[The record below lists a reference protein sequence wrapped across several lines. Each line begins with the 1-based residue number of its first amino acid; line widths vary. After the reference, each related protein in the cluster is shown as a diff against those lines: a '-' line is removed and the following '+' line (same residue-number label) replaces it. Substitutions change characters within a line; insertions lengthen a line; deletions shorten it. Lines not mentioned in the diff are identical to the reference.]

1 MKEFPHK
8 SQQGFTLIELMIVV
22 AILGIL
28 AAIAMPSY
36 LDYVVRGKVSE
47 LLIMGKNLKAHITEV
62 AQENGTLTGA
72 GTGLVVATDGG
83 YISTGS
89 VSDDGVIT
97 VTGTQ
102 ADLGSDADVTVIFT
116 PTLIASGVVTWKCT
130 SNAAAAKYLPGLCR

>member
-47 LLIMGKNLKAHITEV
+47 LLIMGKNLKTHITEI

-72 GTGLVVATDGG
+72 GTGLVVATDAG
-83 YISTGS
+83 YISSGS

-97 VTGTQ
+97 VTGVQ
-102 ADLGSDADVTVIFT
+102 ADLGSDADVTIVFT
-116 PTLIASGVVTWKCT
+116 PTLITSGVVTWECT
-130 SNAAAAKYLPGLCR
+130 SNAAAAKYVPGLCR

>member
-1 MKEFPHK
+1 MINIPLK

-47 LLIMGKNLKAHITEV
+47 LLVMGKNLKAHITEV
-62 AQENGTLTGA
+62 AQENGSLTGA

-116 PTLIASGVVTWKCT
+116 PTLATAGVVTWECT
-130 SNAAAAKYLPGLCR
+130 SNAAAAKYVPGICR